1 MDFLA
6 ILTNALR
13 GALGPEAAIY
23 ALAAVGL
30 NVHFGYTGLLNFGQV
45 GFMLVGA
52 YGTAISVLSFELP
65 LGVGVLVGIACAVV
79 LALILGIPTLRLR
92 GDYLAIATIAA
103 AEVLRYLYRSEWAE
117 PLTGGV
123 FGLKQFADGFFELN
137 PFTGALD
144 LGPFDFSARALWL
157 MVVAWSAALL
167 AAGFVGLLVHSPW
180 GRVLRS
186 VREDELA
193 ARSLG
198 KNVFAY
204 KMQSLVLGGVFG
216 AIAGSL
222 LAVNSQSLNP
232 DSFMPIITFYLW
244 TIMILGGASRVMG
257 PILGSVVFWF
267 LLTFLDSF
275 LRQAIG
281 AGLIPSSVLAP
292 SDIGAVR
299 FAAVGLGLMLLMI
312 FRPAGLIGNQKEL
325 RLDVR

>member
-1 MDFLA
+1 MDFLN
-6 ILTNALR
+6 IVTNALR

-30 NVHFGYTGLLNFGQV
+30 NLHFGYTGLLNFGQV

-52 YGTAISVLSFELP
+52 YGTAISVVSWGLP
-65 LGVGVLVGIACAVV
+65 LGVGVLVGMGCAVV

-92 GDYLAIATIAA
+92 GDYLSIATIAS
-103 AEVLRYLYRSEWAE
+103 AEILRYLYRSEWAQ

-123 FGLKQFADGFFELN
+123 FGLSQFANGFYDLN
-137 PFTGALD
+137 PFSSD
-144 LGPFDFSARALWL
+144 LNFGPLDFSARALWL
-157 MVVAWSAALL
+157 MVVAWTAAFA
-167 AAGFVGLLVHSPW
+167 AAGLVALLVHSPW

-204 KMQSLVLGGVFG
+204 KMQSLVLGGVMG
-216 AIAGSL
+216 ALAGAL
-222 LAVNSQSLNP
+222 LAISSQALNP
-232 DSFMPIITFYLW
+232 DSFLPIITFYLW
-244 TIMILGGASRVMG
+244 TIMILGGASRVIG

-275 LRQAIG
+275 LRQAISNG
-281 AGLIPSSVLAP
+281 VIPATVLA
-292 SDIGAVR
+292 SADVGAVR
-299 FAAVGLGLMLLMI
+299 FATVGLGLMLLML

>member
-79 LALILGIPTLRLR
+79 LALILGVPTLRLR

-123 FGLKQFADGFFELN
+123 FGLKQFANGFFELN

-157 MVVAWSAALL
+157 MVVAWGAALL

-222 LAVNSQSLNP
+222 LAINSQSLNP

-244 TIMILGGASRVMG
+244 TIMILGGASRVVG